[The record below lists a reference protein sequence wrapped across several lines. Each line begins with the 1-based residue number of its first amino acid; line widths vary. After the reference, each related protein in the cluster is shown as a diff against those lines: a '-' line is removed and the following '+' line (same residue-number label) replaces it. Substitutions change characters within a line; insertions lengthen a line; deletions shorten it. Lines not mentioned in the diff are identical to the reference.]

1 LIRCRALSAT
11 ALLEVMVA
19 RVIWRK
25 EAAGAAPYIELVV
38 CRNSANP
45 NLIVAAW
52 RQVEGMPWDGA
63 VEIDRSA
70 PAGFMQREVR
80 RILEQADRQ
89 GVPFLLI
96 EDPEELFG
104 TLGVNVGQYR

>member
-1 LIRCRALSAT
+1 
-11 ALLEVMVA
+11 
-19 RVIWRK
+19 
-25 EAAGAAPYIELVV
+25 
-38 CRNSANP
+38 
-45 NLIVAAW
+45 
-52 RQVEGMPWDGA
+52 MPWDGA

-89 GVPFLLI
+89 GVPFVLI